1 MPLARDARALVFG
14 YGVEGRSA
22 LAWLRR
28 HGVSDVA
35 VAAPERP
42 ADLDPSVPWRP
53 DRAADALATRTLL
66 IRSPGIKPGHPL
78 LLEAER
84 RSVPVTTATNLFL
97 ETARGSGVPVIGVTG
112 SKGKSTTA
120 TLIHLALGEAG
131 VASRLVGNIGAAAL
145 DALDG
150 VLADRAVVV
159 FEMSSYQTHD
169 LTLGP
174 ATAVITRLFPEHLD
188 WHGSAEAYYASK
200 LNIARAQGTGD
211 ATLWNAADPELA
223 RRAPFGPARHVAY
236 GAGDGI
242 VFEGGAF
249 RKGGRILFTDE
260 GMLLR
265 GLHNRHNACA
275 ALAAAEPY
283 GVSAP
288 HLARLLRRFAGLPHR
303 LEDLGVH
310 AGIRWLNDSISTA
323 PEAAAAALEAFG
335 DEVAT
340 YVGGGADRG
349 FDFAPLARALVS
361 RGIPHV
367 LLVPPGAPR
376 MLAAIE
382 AFDPG
387 AATRV
392 RVCADLAEAV
402 SEARRLTPPGR
413 IVLFSPASPS
423 YGAFRNF
430 EERGDAFRGLVAG
443 RAARP

>member
-1 MPLARDARALVFG
+1 
-14 YGVEGRSA
+14 
-22 LAWLRR
+22 
-28 HGVSDVA
+28 
-35 VAAPERP
+35 
-42 ADLDPSVPWRP
+42 
-53 DRAADALATRTLL
+53 
-66 IRSPGIKPGHPL
+66 
-78 LLEAER
+78 
-84 RSVPVTTATNLFL
+84 
-97 ETARGSGVPVIGVTG
+97 VPVIGVTG

-310 AGIRWLNDSISTA
+310 AGIRWINDSISTA